1 MPLIA
6 WLGAALVTL
15 FTSVRL
21 WVITLIATM
30 VGPLIIKIL
39 SSLGIG
45 VVTYTLGSYALDGLF
60 NTIKTNFSALPP
72 EVIPFLAMAK
82 IDFLLTTVFAAFA
95 ARLVWQGFS
104 NTGASGTK
112 KTMTFT
118 GGGN

>member
-6 WLGAALVTL
+6 WLGSALL
-15 FTSVRL
+15 AIFSSARL
-21 WVITLIATM
+21 WFITILATM

-45 VVTYTLGSYALDGLF
+45 TVTYTLGTYALDGLF
-60 NTIKTNFSALPP
+60 STIKNNFSSLPP

-82 IDFLLTTVFAAFA
+82 VDFFLTTVFAAYA
-95 ARLVWQGFS
+95 ARLVWNGFS
-104 NTGASGTK
+104 GTGSGGTK

-118 GGGN
+118 GGN